1 MANHLEVDEL
11 EQGRRL
17 DVCTSGSAWRAARG
31 GLEGPTH
38 ILAANLGA
46 AFFQTVLNVFPLVAL
61 VVPQASD
68 EVVQRFLEPVG
79 ISTGGSGM
87 ALETAGGRT
96 WLK

>member
-1 MANHLEVDEL
+1 M
-11 EQGRRL
+11 
-17 DVCTSGSAWRAARG
+17 TSAPPGQHG
-31 GLEGPTH
+31 GPPEGLEGPTH
-38 ILAANLGA
+38 ILAADFGA
-46 AFFQTVLNVFPLVAL
+46 AFFQTVLDVFPLVAL

>member
-11 EQGRRL
+11 EQGRRF
-17 DVCTSGSAWRAARG
+17 DVCTMGSAWRRLE
-31 GLEGPTH
+31 GLGGPTH
-38 ILAANLGA
+38 ILTANFGA

-79 ISTGGSGM
+79 ISTGGSRM